1 MAKLNGKALVAQ
13 SGGPTTVINSS
24 LCGVI
29 EQCMKSAAI
38 DRVYGAHNGIIG
50 VLTEDMFDITR
61 ESRKTIEGLR
71 RTPSAAAG
79 SCRYKLKSLEESRA
93 DYDRILEVFKAHNI
107 RYFFYIG
114 GNDSMDTADKIAGLA
129 SEIDYELRVMGVPKT
144 IDNDLAE
151 TDHTPGYGSEV
162 KYLATMTMESGRDT
176 EALYTFDTCTVVEA
190 MGRNAGWIAAGA
202 AVAHRSQEDAPH
214 LVYVPEIP
222 FSFERFISDVKE
234 THKRLGRVV
243 VLASEGLRDESG
255 KYITT
260 QTGALAKDAFGHI
273 QLGGVAETLKSVI
286 ENQAGLKCRYNKPG
300 TAQRNAMHFASLTDS
315 NEAYLV
321 GVQAVKEAVSGK
333 SGWMV
338 TLVRKTSRPYRAAT
352 GLATLA
358 AVANGEKFLP
368 RDFMNEAGNH
378 VTEKCRR
385 YVLPLLRG
393 EVPIKIGKDGL
404 PEYVRFRR
412 YPVRPRTGRKF
423 VLGK

>member
-1 MAKLNGKALVAQ
+1 MAQLSGKALVAQ

-29 EQCMKSAAI
+29 EASLEADEI
-38 DRVYGAHNGIIG
+38 DGVYGAHNGVLG
-50 VLTEDMFDITR
+50 VLTEDLFDITK
-61 ESRKTIEGLR
+61 EKSETISGLR

-79 SCRYKLKSLEESRA
+79 SCRYKLKSLDENRR

-114 GNDSMDTADKIAGLA
+114 GNDSMDTADKVAALA
-129 SEIDYELRVMGVPKT
+129 AEEGYHLRVMGVPKT

-162 KYLATMTMESGRDT
+162 KYLATTVMESGRDT
-176 EALYTFDTCTVVEA
+176 EALSTFDTCTVVEA

-202 AVAHRSQEDAPH
+202 AVAHRDDQDAPH

-222 FSFERFISDVKE
+222 FSLKRFIKDVKQ

-243 VLASEGLRDESG
+243 ILASEGLKYASG
-255 KYITT
+255 EYITT
-260 QTGALAKDAFGHI
+260 QKGALAKDAFGHV
-273 QLGGVAETLKSVI
+273 QLGGVAETLKSII
-286 ENQAGLKCRYNKPG
+286 ETEAGLKCRYNKPG

-315 NEAYLV
+315 DEAYAV
-321 GVQAVKEAVSGK
+321 GAEAVRKAVAGQSGF
-333 SGWMV
+333 MV
-338 TLVRKTSRPYRAAT
+338 TIVRESDEPYRSTT
-352 GLATLA
+352 GLATLS

-378 VTEKCRR
+378 ITDKCRR
-385 YVLPLLRG
+385 YVQPLLTG
-393 EVPIKIGKDGL
+393 EVPIRVGGDGL
-404 PEYVRFRR
+404 PEYVRFERFAVS
-412 YPVRPRTGRKF
+412 PATGRRF
-423 VLGK
+423 QVG

>member
-1 MAKLNGKALVAQ
+1 MAKLKGRALVAQ

-29 EQCMKSAAI
+29 QQCMKSPAI

-50 VLTEDMFDITR
+50 VLTEDLFDITR
-61 ESRKTIEGLR
+61 ESKRTIEGLR

-79 SCRYKLKSLEESRA
+79 SCRYKLKSLEENRA
-93 DYDRILEVFKAHNI
+93 DYDRILEVFRAHNI

-114 GNDSMDTADKIAGLA
+114 GNDSMDTADKIAKLA
-129 SEIDYELRVMGVPKT
+129 AEIDYELRVMGVPKT

-162 KYLATMTMESGRDT
+162 KYLATMVMESGRDT

-202 AVAHRSQEDAPH
+202 AVAHRTEEDAPH

-222 FSFERFISDVKE
+222 FSIEKFTSDVKE
-234 THKRLGRVV
+234 THRRLGRVV
-243 VLASEGLRDESG
+243 ILASEGLKDESG
-255 KYITT
+255 EYITT
-260 QTGALAKDAFGHI
+260 QTGALAKDSFGHV
-273 QLGGVAETLKSVI
+273 QLGGVAETLKTII
-286 ENQAGLKCRYNKPG
+286 ETQVGLKCRYNKPG

-315 NEAYLV
+315 NEAYMV
-321 GVQAVKEAVSGK
+321 GARAVKEAVAGK
-333 SGWMV
+333 SGYMV
-338 TLVRKTSRPYRAAT
+338 TIVRKSERPYRAGA
-352 GLATLA
+352 GLATLS

-368 RDFMNEAGNH
+368 RAFMNKAGNH
-378 VTEKCRR
+378 ISEKCRR
-385 YVLPLLRG
+385 YVRPLLRG
-393 EVPIKIGKDGL
+393 EVPVKIGKDGL

-412 YPVRPRTGRKF
+412 YAVPPRTGRTYA
-423 VLGK
+423 LGK

>member
-1 MAKLNGKALVAQ
+1 MAKLKGRALVAQ

-29 EQCMKSAAI
+29 QQCMKSAAI

-50 VLTEDMFDITR
+50 VLTEDLFDITR
-61 ESRKTIEGLR
+61 ESKKTIEGLR

-79 SCRYKLKSLEESRA
+79 SCRYKLKSLEESRS
-93 DYDRILEVFKAHNI
+93 DYDRILEVFRAHNV

-114 GNDSMDTADKIAGLA
+114 GNDSMDTADKIAKLA
-129 SEIDYELRVMGVPKT
+129 GEIDYELRVMGVPKT

-162 KYLATMTMESGRDT
+162 KYLATMVMESGRDT

-202 AVAHRSQEDAPH
+202 AVAHRTEEDAPH

-222 FSFERFISDVKE
+222 FSFEKFVSDVKE
-234 THKRLGRVV
+234 THRRLGRVV
-243 VLASEGLRDESG
+243 ILASEGLKNENG
-255 KYITT
+255 EYITT
-260 QTGALAKDAFGHI
+260 QTGALAKDSFGHV
-273 QLGGVAETLKSVI
+273 QLGGVAETLKTVI
-286 ENQAGLKCRYNKPG
+286 ETQVGLKCRYNKPG

-315 NEAYLV
+315 NEAYMV
-321 GVQAVKEAVSGK
+321 GARAVREAVAGK
-333 SGWMV
+333 SGYMV
-338 TLVRKTSRPYRAAT
+338 TIVRKGERPYRAGA
-352 GLATLA
+352 GLATLS

-378 VTEKCRR
+378 ISEKCRR
-385 YVLPLLRG
+385 YVRPLLRG
-393 EVPIKIGKDGL
+393 EVPVRIGRDGL

-412 YPVRPRTGRKF
+412 HAVAPRTGRTYA
-423 VLGK
+423 LGK